1 MYIWGK
7 DTRFVGALSL
17 EKIAKE
23 PGFYLSSQN
32 MIELNRFLSLST
44 VHRDWLG
51 VRLTLLRSR
60 YRDGEGQEALFMSK
74 NWRLLHIAAPQP
86 VFGGP

>member
-32 MIELNRFLSLST
+32 MIELNKFLSLST
-44 VHRDWLG
+44 VHRD
-51 VRLTLLRSR
+51 
-60 YRDGEGQEALFMSK
+60 
-74 NWRLLHIAAPQP
+74 
-86 VFGGP
+86 